1 MAPGPSDAGSWAVE
15 ADRLAKYEG
24 AFLKADRNQD
34 GFVEAIEARDGE
46 MAELLM
52 RRHISSARKN
62 IETQYAAHKAENLK
76 SDT

>member
-1 MAPGPSDAGSWAVE
+1 M
-15 ADRLAKYEG
+15 
-24 AFLKADRNQD
+24 
-34 GFVEAIEARDGE
+34 EAIEARDGE

-76 SDT
+76 SDN